1 MGSWAVHHCGCA
13 HLTPRGREQRRHG
26 PAPLD
31 TRASHPQREAHGPH
45 WSVRPVFR
53 LRGRRHGASRT
64 ARLRHLKQL
73 AVIQIAL
80 EPDDFTFTFS
90 VDRHD
95 PNGLRPSPVVHYVD
109 RMSDHDIHSFATGL
123 SARLAT
129 RSRHVN
135 LFLGAGSSK
144 SAGLPD
150 VSELQAAILAELSEV
165 QRPMLERL
173 LASGNLETALTK
185 IRRMVA
191 LLGPGD
197 QIDGISAD
205 QAREL
210 DQAVCQ
216 LIIKNLSSTSGVDA
230 EPLKNLAAW
239 LVRATYVRPT
249 EVFTV
254 NYDLLLE
261 QALDALGA
269 PYFDGFGGL
278 LEGHFRS
285 DLVDAEPADEL
296 FVPSFFTRLWK
307 LHGSL
312 NWSMMEN
319 SVVRLGHAVGSEM
332 TAAIYPSDA
341 KYDESRRVPF
351 VVLQDRFRRA
361 LNEPESLTLV
371 AGYSWGDAHINE
383 QMYDAATRRPRS
395 EVIAFCYSSIPE
407 ELASRAKSIP
417 NLQVIAPAEA
427 IIGSNRAPWAE
438 PANGLPEFVWADGA
452 AQLGNFKSLATFLA
466 KASGR
471 EQNAPGE

>member
-1 MGSWAVHHCGCA
+1 MGKC
-13 HLTPRGREQRRHG
+13 
-26 PAPLD
+26 
-31 TRASHPQREAHGPH
+31 
-45 WSVRPVFR
+45 
-53 LRGRRHGASRT
+53 
-64 ARLRHLKQL
+64 LRHSHLLQ
-73 AVIQIAL
+73 
-80 EPDDFTFTFS
+80 
-90 VDRHD
+90 
-95 PNGLRPSPVVHYVD
+95 YVD
-109 RMSDHDIHSFATGL
+109 AMSNHDIHSFATGL

-150 VSELQAAILAELSEV
+150 VAELQSAILSDLTAV
-165 QRPMLERL
+165 QRPMFDKL

-197 QIDGISAD
+197 QIDGIDVA

-210 DQAVCQ
+210 DQAVCR
-216 LIIKNLSSTSGVDA
+216 LIIKHLSITSGVDSQ
-230 EPLKNLAAW
+230 PLANLAAW
-239 LVRATYVRPT
+239 LVRATYLRPT

-254 NYDLLLE
+254 NYDRLLE

-285 DLVDAEPADEL
+285 DLVDAEPSDEL
-296 FVPSFFTRLWK
+296 YVPSFFTRLWK

-312 NWSMMEN
+312 NWSMMDN
-319 SVVRLGHAVGSEM
+319 SVVRLGHAVGAEM

-371 AGYSWGDAHINE
+371 TGYSWGDAHLNE
-383 QMYDAATRRPRS
+383 QMYDAAIRRPRS
-395 EVIAFCYSSIPE
+395 EVIAFCYSSIPDA
-407 ELASRAKSIP
+407 LAMKAKSIP
-417 NLQVIAPAEA
+417 NLQIIAPAEA
-427 IIGSNRAPWAE
+427 IIGSKRAPWAE
-438 PANGLPEFVWADGA
+438 PADGLPEFVWADGA
-452 AQLGNFKSLATFLA
+452 AQLGDFKSLAMFLA
-466 KASGR
+466 RASGR
-471 EQNAPGE
+471 ERDASKE